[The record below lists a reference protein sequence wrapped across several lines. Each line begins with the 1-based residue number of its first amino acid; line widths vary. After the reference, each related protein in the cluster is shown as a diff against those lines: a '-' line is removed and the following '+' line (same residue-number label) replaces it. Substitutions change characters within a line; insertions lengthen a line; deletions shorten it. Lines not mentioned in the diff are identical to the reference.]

1 MPSII
6 DAAAI
11 LAVIGAVFYYQG
23 WLFSWHLRRQY
34 AVHFA
39 EIDSPRE
46 LLFVIGA
53 WAFGWYPYYF
63 FFIASVLAFNIVDQ
77 VASGKIWS
85 TSAFAVVAA
94 VCFYLFH
101 RLAFIRART
110 VFEVSAREGFAF
122 FPKLVDLCLK
132 HEAEHEQLDRLK
144 SVISENEF
152 RVLSRDSKNVLLFCF
167 RPGGNNDNQ
176 VVEVIEVPVSGIVA
190 LRVSGE
196 SQFANFISSSGT
208 FPWKWLLPWS

>member
-23 WLFSWHLRRQY
+23 WLFSWYLRRQY
-34 AVHFA
+34 AAHFA

-53 WAFGWYPYYF
+53 WAFNWYPYYIF
-63 FFIASVLAFNIVDQ
+63 FLASVFAFNIVDR

-85 TSAFAVVAA
+85 TAAFAVIAA
-94 VCFYLFH
+94 VWFYLFH

-110 VFEVSAREGFAF
+110 VFESSARERFAF

-132 HEAEHEQLDRLK
+132 HEAEHEQLNRLK
-144 SVISENEF
+144 SFISENEF
-152 RVLSRDSKNVLLFCF
+152 RVLSRDSKSLLLFCF
-167 RPGGNNDNQ
+167 RPSGNIDNP
-176 VVEVIEVPVSGIVA
+176 VIEVIEVPVSGIAA
-190 LRVSGE
+190 LRVSGK
-196 SQFANFISSSGT
+196 SQFVNFISSSGT
-208 FPWKWLLPWS
+208 FPLKWLLP